1 MHDKINTSR
10 GLRGGLGEFAML
22 TPRWGNVQEILHF
35 EPTLVHR
42 AKKEQLFLHFL
53 YFQGRRCKIC
63 ENKCILRLRP
73 ATDAFGNGHP
83 AVTSGRLNQ
92 SVSLALIT
100 TV

>member
-63 ENKCILRLRP
+63 ENKPCILYKAGL
-73 ATDAFGNGHP
+73 TSAFQKPFVQEIQCGEQYLVPLCKNK
-83 AVTSGRLNQ
+83 
-92 SVSLALIT
+92 
-100 TV
+100 